1 MSGGQAASRRSTL
14 LEPTRRL
21 IDIRRTTREQAGLPA
36 DARIAGD
43 QSFQRHGVVV
53 HCAHKNQDP
62 VHGRPDGAQGDE
74 EGTSRARVKIRRA
87 QGLPA
92 RHGDGG
98 ATCAAEN
105 AHSEAQE
112 SLTGALSTLK

>member
-21 IDIRRTTREQAGLPA
+21 IDIRRTTHRLARSKADMRIA
-36 DARIAGD
+36 DARNHSRYGIM
-43 QSFQRHGVVV
+43 V

-74 EGTSRARVKIRRA
+74 EGTSKARVKIQRA
-87 QGLPA
+87 EGMAA
-92 RHGDGG
+92 RHGCG
-98 ATCAAEN
+98 AAICAAES
-105 AHSEAQE
+105 AHSEAKE
-112 SLTGALSTLK
+112 SLT